1 MMVAIAAATGA
12 DADVPSKK
20 AKFAAGQNTERQITS
35 HSKEFER
42 IEVVYKILLYCLARN
57 TFIPLESF

>member
-42 IEVVYKILLYCLARN
+42 IEVYKILL
-57 TFIPLESF
+57 